1 MHAHTCTN
9 AHGHTGTRLVCT
21 EKACTRAH
29 KAPCMHACT
38 RTGSFACAHTEQCT
52 FAHISTTMH
61 ACMHACTP
69 AHMYAGV
76 HTQNTGS
83 CVHKAPCKFA
93 HPCAHTHTQVLVGLC
108 LYSNPRRPAELRGR
122 RREGREEERRARG
135 ELGESLSSWLV
146 GHLGGP
152 SLVAVHSKPKP
163 PYSSDCSH
171 PVTLSYPDLSPL
183 S

>member
-38 RTGSFACAHTEQCT
+38 RTGPFACAHTEQCT

-61 ACMHACTP
+61 ACMHAHQPTCMQVCTHRTQARVYTRHP
-69 AHMYAGV
+69 ASL
-76 HTQNTGS
+76 HTH
-83 CVHKAPCKFA
+83 V
-93 HPCAHTHTQVLVGLC
+93 HTHTQVLVGLC

-171 PVTLSYPDLSPL
+171 PVSLSYPDLSPL

>member
-1 MHAHTCTN
+1 MHRK
-9 AHGHTGTRLVCT
+9 G
-21 EKACTRAH
+21 
-29 KAPCMHACT
+29 MHACT
-38 RTGSFACAHTEQCT
+38 QGTVHACMHAHWPICMCTHRTMHICT
-52 FAHISTTMH
+52 HKHHH

-146 GHLGGP
+146 GHFGGP
-152 SLVAVHSKPKP
+152 SLVAAHSKPKP
-163 PYSSDCSH
+163 PHSSDCSH